1 MEIIVNISYKESQ
14 IINYTMT
21 ALLILSLLVV
31 AKESS
36 NIVSV
41 FHLLDASTQKCVVID
56 AGHGGID
63 PGKIGI
69 NGALE
74 KDINLSIALKVKKYL
89 EQQDIA
95 VVLTRKDDMGLYQE
109 STSNKKMEDL
119 NNRIQIIDS
128 ANASL
133 AVSIHQNSYTSESA
147 EGIQVFYYEDSTNGK
162 YVAQLM
168 QEQLILGMK
177 PNKERSAKA
186 DSSYYLL
193 KHSSIPMVI
202 VECGFLSNPT
212 EAYLLISETYQ
223 EKMAWNISLG
233 ILKYLNGESQI
244 S

>member
-1 MEIIVNISYKESQ
+1 MNISYKESQ
-14 IINYTMT
+14 ILNYTMT
-21 ALLILSLLVV
+21 ILLILSLLVV

-89 EQQDIA
+89 EQQDIT
-95 VVLTRKDDMGLYQE
+95 VILTRKDDAGLYQE
-109 STSNKKMEDL
+109 SASNKKMEDL
-119 NNRIQIIDS
+119 NNRIHIIDS
-128 ANASL
+128 SNARL
-133 AVSIHQNSYTSESA
+133 AVSIHQNSYTSESV
-147 EGIQVFYYEDSTNGK
+147 EGIQVFYYEGSTNGK

-193 KHSSIPMVI
+193 KQSSIPMII

-212 EAYLLISETYQ
+212 EANLLLSETYQ

-233 ILKYLNGESQI
+233 ILRYLNGETQI

>member
-1 MEIIVNISYKESQ
+1 MNISYKESQ
-14 IINYTMT
+14 ILNYTMT
-21 ALLILSLLVV
+21 ILLILSLLVV

-36 NIVSV
+36 SIVSV

-89 EQQDIA
+89 EQQDIT
-95 VVLTRKDDMGLYQE
+95 VVLTRKDDTGLYQE
-109 STSNKKMEDL
+109 SSSNKKMEDL

-133 AVSIHQNSYTSESA
+133 AVSIHQNSYTSESV
-147 EGIQVFYYEDSTNGK
+147 EGIQVFYYEGSTNGK
-162 YVAQLM
+162 YVAELM
-168 QEQLILGMK
+168 QEQLILGMN

-186 DSSYYLL
+186 DGSYYLL
-193 KHSSIPMVI
+193 KHSSIPMII

-212 EAYLLISETYQ
+212 EANLLISDSYQ

-233 ILKYLNGESQI
+233 ILKYLNNETQI